1 MNPILSKIPSPREST
16 KASFA
21 ITVLVI
27 AVLAPVL
34 VIAWLCSLIY
44 RPRA

>member
-21 ITVLVI
+21 ITVLVTAI
-27 AVLAPVL
+27 LIPVL
-34 VIAWLCSLIY
+34 LIAWVCSLIY